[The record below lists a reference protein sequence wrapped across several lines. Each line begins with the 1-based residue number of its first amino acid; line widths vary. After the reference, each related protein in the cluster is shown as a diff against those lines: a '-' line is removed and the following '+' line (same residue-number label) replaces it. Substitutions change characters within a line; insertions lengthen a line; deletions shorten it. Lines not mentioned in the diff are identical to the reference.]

1 MNLPNLQILS
11 IDIGGTNVKLLR
23 SGDSERRKFPSGP
36 NLTPKRFAKAIKF
49 ATKGWSYDAVTVGLP
64 APVADGRPLIDPV
77 NLGGGWIDFDF
88 GALFSGVPFVLANDA
103 ELQALGSWPGGG
115 KMLYLGLGTGLG
127 NAMVLPD
134 QAGLPVVVPMEL
146 GHLPYRDGKTFE
158 QCVGIAALKK
168 NGRRAWEQDVLETIM
183 RLKEATVADFVVLG
197 GGNVKRFK
205 ELPSDVYRG
214 DNLNAFLGG
223 FRLHD
228 PTAIMPEDIYTK
240 VIDLYG
246 RGEDQS

>member
-1 MNLPNLQILS
+1 MQVLA

-23 SGDSERRKFPSGP
+23 TGDSERRKFPSGP
-36 NLTPKRFAKAIKF
+36 NLTPKRFAQGIRV
-49 ATKGWSYDAVTVGLP
+49 ATEGWSYDAVTVGLP
-64 APVADGRPLIDPV
+64 APIADGRPLVDPV
-77 NLGGGWIDFDF
+77 NLGGGWTDFDF
-88 GALFSGVPFVLANDA
+88 GALFPSTPCILANDA
-103 ELQALGSWPGGG
+103 ELQALGSWPGEG

-158 QCVGIAALKK
+158 QCVGIAALKE
-168 NGRRAWEQDVLETIM
+168 NGKQIWEQDVFKTIKT
-183 RLKEATVADFVVLG
+183 LKSAMVADFVVLG
-197 GGNVKRFK
+197 GGNVKRLN
-205 ELPSDVYRG
+205 ELPADVHRG

-228 PTAIMPEDIYTK
+228 PMAVMPKDIHTK
-240 VIDLYG
+240 VIDPW
-246 RGEDQS
+246 GEKEKK

>member
-1 MNLPNLQILS
+1 MQVLA

-23 SGDSERRKFPSGP
+23 TGDSERRKFPSGP
-36 NLTPKRFAKAIKF
+36 NLTPKRFAKGIKA
-49 ATKGWSYDAVTVGLP
+49 ATQGWSYDAVTVGLP
-64 APVADGRPLIDPV
+64 APIADGRPLIDPV
-77 NLGGGWIDFDF
+77 NLGNGWTDFDF
-88 GALFSGVPFVLANDA
+88 GALFPGIPCILANDA
-103 ELQALGSWPGGG
+103 ELQALGSWPGEG

-158 QCVGIAALKK
+158 QCVGIAALKE
-168 NGRRAWEQDVLETIM
+168 NGKKEWERDVFETIEK
-183 RLKEATVADFVVLG
+183 LKAAMVADFVVLG
-197 GGNVKRFK
+197 GGNVKRLK
-205 ELPSDVYRG
+205 ELPADVHRG

-228 PTAIMPEDIYTK
+228 PAAVMPEDIHTST
-240 VIDLYG
+240 IDPWG
-246 RGEDQS
+246 KGEDK

>member
-1 MNLPNLQILS
+1 MQVLA

-23 SGDSERRKFPSGP
+23 TGDSERRKFPSGP
-36 NLTPKRFAKAIKF
+36 NLTPKRFAKGIKA
-49 ATKGWSYDAVTVGLP
+49 ATEGWSYDAVTVGLP
-64 APVADGRPLIDPV
+64 APIADGRPLIDPV
-77 NLGGGWIDFDF
+77 NLGSGWTDFDF
-88 GALFSGVPFVLANDA
+88 GALFPGIPCILANDA
-103 ELQALGSWPGGG
+103 ELQALGSWPGEG

-158 QCVGIAALKK
+158 QCVGIAALKE
-168 NGRRAWEQDVLETIM
+168 NGKKEWERDVFETIEK
-183 RLKEATVADFVVLG
+183 LKAAMVADFVVLG
-197 GGNVKRFK
+197 GGNVKRLK
-205 ELPSDVYRG
+205 ELPADVHRG

-228 PTAIMPEDIYTK
+228 PAAVMPKDIHTK
-240 VIDLYG
+240 VIEPWG
-246 RGEDQS
+246 NGEDK

>member
-1 MNLPNLQILS
+1 MQVLA

-23 SGDSERRKFPSGP
+23 TGDSERRKFPSGP
-36 NLTPKRFAKAIKF
+36 NLTPKRFARSIKV
-49 ATKGWSYDAVTVGLP
+49 ATQGWSYDAVTVGLP
-64 APVADGRPLIDPV
+64 APIANGRPLIDPV
-77 NLGGGWIDFDF
+77 NLGSGWTDFDF
-88 GALFSGVPFVLANDA
+88 GALFPEVPCILANDA
-103 ELQALGSWPGGG
+103 ELQALGSWPGEG

-158 QCVGIAALKK
+158 QCVGIAALKD
-168 NGRRAWEQDVLETIM
+168 NGKKDWEQDVFSTIEK
-183 RLKEATVADFVVLG
+183 LKAAMVADFVVLG
-197 GGNVKRFK
+197 GGNVKRLK
-205 ELPSDVYRG
+205 ELPADVHRG

-228 PTAIMPEDIYTK
+228 PAATMPHDIHTK
-240 VIDLYG
+240 VIEPWS
-246 RGEDQS
+246 RREDQ

>member
-1 MNLPNLQILS
+1 MQVLA

-23 SGDSERRKFPSGP
+23 TGDSERRKFPSGR
-36 NLTPKRFAKAIKF
+36 NLTPKRFARGIKV
-49 ATKGWSYDAVTVGLP
+49 ATQGWSYDAVTVGLP
-64 APVADGRPLIDPV
+64 APIADGRPLIDPV
-77 NLGGGWIDFDF
+77 NLGSGWTDFDF
-88 GALFSGVPFVLANDA
+88 GALFPDVPCILANDA
-103 ELQALGSWPGGG
+103 ELQALGSWPGEG

-158 QCVGIAALKK
+158 QCVGIAALKE
-168 NGRRAWEQDVLETIM
+168 NGKKDWERDVFKTIEK
-183 RLKEATVADFVVLG
+183 LKAAMVADFVVLG
-197 GGNVKRFK
+197 GGNVKRLK
-205 ELPSDVYRG
+205 ELPADVHRG

-228 PTAIMPEDIYTK
+228 PAAVMPEDIHTK
-240 VIDLYG
+240 VIEPWG
-246 RGEDQS
+246 NGEAK

>member
-1 MNLPNLQILS
+1 MQVLA

-23 SGDSERRKFPSGP
+23 TGDSERRKFPSGP
-36 NLTPKRFAKAIKF
+36 NLTPKRFAKGIKA
-49 ATKGWSYDAVTVGLP
+49 ATQGWSYDAVTVGLP
-64 APVADGRPLIDPV
+64 APIADGRPLIDPV
-77 NLGGGWIDFDF
+77 NLGSGWTDFDF
-88 GALFSGVPFVLANDA
+88 GALFPDVPCILANDA
-103 ELQALGSWPGGG
+103 ELQALGSWPGEG

-158 QCVGIAALKK
+158 QCVGIAALKQ
-168 NGRRAWEQDVLETIM
+168 NGKKDWERDVFKTIEK
-183 RLKEATVADFVVLG
+183 LKAAMVADFVVLG
-197 GGNVKRFK
+197 GGNVKRLK
-205 ELPSDVYRG
+205 ELPADVHRG

-228 PTAIMPEDIYTK
+228 PAAVMPEDIHTK
-240 VIDLYG
+240 VIEPWG
-246 RGEDQS
+246 NGEAK

>member
-1 MNLPNLQILS
+1 MQVLA

-23 SGDSERRKFPSGP
+23 TGDSERRKFPSGP
-36 NLTPKRFAKAIKF
+36 NLTPKLFAKGIKA
-49 ATKGWSYDAVTVGLP
+49 ATQGWSYDAVTVGLP
-64 APVADGRPLIDPV
+64 APIADGRPLVDPV
-77 NLGGGWIDFDF
+77 NLGCGWTDFDF
-88 GALFSGVPFVLANDA
+88 GALFPGVPCILANDA
-103 ELQALGSWPGGG
+103 ELQALGSWPGEG

-158 QCVGIAALKK
+158 QCVGIAALKE
-168 NGRRAWEQDVLETIM
+168 NGKKDWERDVFKTIEK
-183 RLKEATVADFVVLG
+183 LKAAMVADFVVLG
-197 GGNVKRFK
+197 GGNVKRLK
-205 ELPSDVYRG
+205 ELPADVHRG

-228 PTAIMPEDIYTK
+228 PAAVMPEDIHTK
-240 VIDLYG
+240 VIEPWG
-246 RGEDQS
+246 NGEDK

>member
-1 MNLPNLQILS
+1 
-11 IDIGGTNVKLLR
+11 
-23 SGDSERRKFPSGP
+23 
-36 NLTPKRFAKAIKF
+36 
-49 ATKGWSYDAVTVGLP
+49 
-64 APVADGRPLIDPV
+64 
-77 NLGGGWIDFDF
+77 
-88 GALFSGVPFVLANDA
+88 
-103 ELQALGSWPGGG
+103 
-115 KMLYLGLGTGLG
+115 MLYLGLGTGLG

-168 NGRRAWEQDVLETIM
+168 NGRKAWEQDVLETIM

>member
-1 MNLPNLQILS
+1 VQVLA

-23 SGDSERRKFPSGP
+23 TGDSERRKFPSGP
-36 NLTPKRFAKAIKF
+36 NLTPKRFANGIKA
-49 ATKGWSYDAVTVGLP
+49 ATQGWSYDAVTVGLP
-64 APVADGRPLIDPV
+64 APIADGRPLIDPV
-77 NLGGGWIDFDF
+77 NLGSGWTDFDF
-88 GALFSGVPFVLANDA
+88 GALFPGIPCILANDA
-103 ELQALGSWPGGG
+103 ELQALGSWPGEG

-158 QCVGIAALKK
+158 QCVGIAALKE
-168 NGRRAWEQDVLETIM
+168 NGKKDWERDVFETIEK
-183 RLKEATVADFVVLG
+183 LKAAMVADFVVLG

-205 ELPSDVYRG
+205 ELPADVHRG

-228 PTAIMPEDIYTK
+228 PAAVMPEDIHTK
-240 VIDLYG
+240 VIEPWG
-246 RGEDQS
+246 NGEAK

>member
-1 MNLPNLQILS
+1 MQVLA

-23 SGDSERRKFPSGP
+23 TGDSERRKFPSGP
-36 NLTPKRFAKAIKF
+36 NLTPKRFAKGIKA
-49 ATKGWSYDAVTVGLP
+49 ATQGWSYDAVTVGLP
-64 APVADGRPLIDPV
+64 APIADGRPLIDPV
-77 NLGGGWIDFDF
+77 NLGSGWTEFDF
-88 GALFSGVPFVLANDA
+88 GALFPDVPCILANDA
-103 ELQALGSWPGGG
+103 ELQALGSWPGEG

-158 QCVGIAALKK
+158 QCVGIAALKE
-168 NGRRAWEQDVLETIM
+168 NGKKEWERDVFKTIEK
-183 RLKEATVADFVVLG
+183 LKAAMVADFVVLG
-197 GGNVKRFK
+197 GGNVKRLK
-205 ELPSDVYRG
+205 ELPADVHRG

-228 PTAIMPEDIYTK
+228 PAAVMPEDIHTK
-240 VIDLYG
+240 VIEPWG
-246 RGEDQS
+246 NGEAK

>member
-1 MNLPNLQILS
+1 MQVLA

-23 SGDSERRKFPSGP
+23 TGDSERRKFPSGP
-36 NLTPKRFAKAIKF
+36 NLTPKRFTKGIKV
-49 ATKGWSYDAVTVGLP
+49 ATQGWSYDAVTVGLP
-64 APVADGRPLIDPV
+64 APIADGRPLIDPV
-77 NLGGGWIDFDF
+77 NLGSGWTDFDF
-88 GALFSGVPFVLANDA
+88 GALFPDVPCILANDA
-103 ELQALGSWPGGG
+103 ELQALGSWPGEG

-158 QCVGIAALKK
+158 QCVGIAALKQ
-168 NGRRAWEQDVLETIM
+168 NGKKDWERDVFKTIEK
-183 RLKEATVADFVVLG
+183 LKAAMVADFVVLG
-197 GGNVKRFK
+197 GGNVKRLK
-205 ELPSDVYRG
+205 ELPADVHRG

-228 PTAIMPEDIYTK
+228 PAAVMPEDIHTK
-240 VIDLYG
+240 VIEPWG
-246 RGEDQS
+246 NGEAK

>member
-1 MNLPNLQILS
+1 MQVLA

-23 SGDSERRKFPSGP
+23 TGDSERRKFPSGP
-36 NLTPKRFAKAIKF
+36 NLTPKRFAKGIKA
-49 ATKGWSYDAVTVGLP
+49 ATQGWSYDAVTVGLP
-64 APVADGRPLIDPV
+64 APIADGRPLIDPV
-77 NLGGGWIDFDF
+77 NLGSGWTDFDF
-88 GALFSGVPFVLANDA
+88 GGLFPDVPCILANDA
-103 ELQALGSWPGGG
+103 ELQALGSWPGEG

-158 QCVGIAALKK
+158 QCVGIAALKE
-168 NGRRAWEQDVLETIM
+168 NGKKEWERDVFETIEK
-183 RLKEATVADFVVLG
+183 LKAAMVADFVVLG
-197 GGNVKRFK
+197 GGNVKRLK
-205 ELPSDVYRG
+205 ELPADVHRG

-228 PTAIMPEDIYTK
+228 PAAVMPEDIYTK
-240 VIDLYG
+240 VIEPWG
-246 RGEDQS
+246 NGEAK

>member
-1 MNLPNLQILS
+1 MQVLA

-23 SGDSERRKFPSGP
+23 TGDSERRKFPSGP
-36 NLTPKRFAKAIKF
+36 NLTPKRFAKGIKA
-49 ATKGWSYDAVTVGLP
+49 ATQGWSYDAVTVGLP
-64 APVADGRPLIDPV
+64 APIADGRPLIDPV
-77 NLGGGWIDFDF
+77 NLGSGWSDFDF
-88 GALFSGVPFVLANDA
+88 GALFPGIPCILANDA
-103 ELQALGSWPGGG
+103 ELQALGSWPGEG

-158 QCVGIAALKK
+158 QCVGIAALKENGKK
-168 NGRRAWEQDVLETIM
+168 NWEQDVFKTIEK
-183 RLKEATVADFVVLG
+183 LKAAMLADFVVLG
-197 GGNVKRFK
+197 GGNVKRLK
-205 ELPSDVYRG
+205 ELPADVHRG

-228 PTAIMPEDIYTK
+228 PAAVMHEDIHTNT
-240 VIDLYG
+240 IDPWG
-246 RGEDQS
+246 KGEDR

>member
-1 MNLPNLQILS
+1 MQVLA

-23 SGDSERRKFPSGP
+23 TGDSERRKFPSGP
-36 NLTPKRFAKAIKF
+36 NLTPKRFAKGIKA
-49 ATKGWSYDAVTVGLP
+49 ATQGWSYDAVTVGLP
-64 APVADGRPLIDPV
+64 APIADGRPLIDPV
-77 NLGGGWIDFDF
+77 NLGSGWTDFDF
-88 GALFSGVPFVLANDA
+88 GALFPRIPCILANDA
-103 ELQALGSWPGGG
+103 ELQALGSWPGEG

-158 QCVGIAALKK
+158 QCVGIAALKE
-168 NGRRAWEQDVLETIM
+168 NGKKQWERDVFETIEK
-183 RLKEATVADFVVLG
+183 LKAAMVADFVVLG
-197 GGNVKRFK
+197 GGNVKRLK
-205 ELPSDVYRG
+205 ELPADVHRG

-228 PTAIMPEDIYTK
+228 PAAVMPEDIHTK
-240 VIDLYG
+240 VIEPWG
-246 RGEDQS
+246 NGAAK

>member
-1 MNLPNLQILS
+1 MQVLA

-23 SGDSERRKFPSGP
+23 TGDSERRKFPSGP
-36 NLTPKRFAKAIKF
+36 NLTPKRFAKGIKA
-49 ATKGWSYDAVTVGLP
+49 ATQGWSYDAVTVGLP
-64 APVADGRPLIDPV
+64 APIADGRPLIDPV
-77 NLGGGWIDFDF
+77 NLGSGWTDFDF
-88 GALFSGVPFVLANDA
+88 GALFPSTPCILANDA
-103 ELQALGSWPGGG
+103 ELQALGSWPGEG

-158 QCVGIAALKK
+158 QCVGIAALKE
-168 NGRRAWEQDVLETIM
+168 NGKKSWEQDVFKTIKT
-183 RLKEATVADFVVLG
+183 LKSAMVADFVVLG
-197 GGNVKRFK
+197 GGNVKRLK
-205 ELPSDVYRG
+205 ELPADVHRG

-228 PTAIMPEDIYTK
+228 PMAVMPKDIHTK
-240 VIDLYG
+240 VIDPWG
-246 RGEDQS
+246 KKEKK